1 MCHYTTYSGTI
12 GVASITFT
20 HIFRSGRSTVTS
32 VAVADAGASKFTI
45 TGSPITSTGTIN
57 LAIDSIG
64 AAKIANGTVSD
75 TEFQYINSL
84 SSNAQ
89 DQLDT
94 KASAGFSIAMSVA
107 L

>member
-1 MCHYTTYSGTI
+1 M
-12 GVASITFT
+12 
-20 HIFRSGRSTVTS
+20 
-32 VAVADAGASKFTI
+32 
-45 TGSPITSTGTIN
+45 
-57 LAIDSIG
+57 AIDSIG